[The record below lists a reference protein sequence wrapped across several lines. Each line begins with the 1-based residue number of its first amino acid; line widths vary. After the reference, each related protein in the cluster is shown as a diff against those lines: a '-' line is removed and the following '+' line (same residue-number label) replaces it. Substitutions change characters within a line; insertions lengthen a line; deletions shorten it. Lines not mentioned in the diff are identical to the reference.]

1 MPCTYTRVCAS
12 SRQRETSSRESD
24 LSNITA
30 PYSTQP
36 CGQAVADTRY
46 RQSSRAACCFLWALP
61 PTHGN
66 DGIVARACR
75 ARSGHACR
83 ARIRAFARVLASA
96 RHRVA
101 KATYRT
107 SLPLIVPNRAAKR
120 SPTHG
125 TDKVLGRRVAFAGV
139 TSDAVP
145 SHGNDNIVA
154 RACRARSGHAYRAR
168 KRAFARVLASARHR
182 VAKAT

>member
-1 MPCTYTRVCAS
+1 MVSAKS
-12 SRQRETSSRESD
+12 WGLLLFSLGVTSD
-24 LSNITA
+24 
-30 PYSTQP
+30 
-36 CGQAVADTRY
+36 AV
-46 RQSSRAACCFLWALP
+46 

-125 TDKVLGRRVAFAGV
+125 IDKVLGRRVAFFG
-139 TSDAVP
+139 D
-145 SHGNDNIVA
+145 
-154 RACRARSGHAYRAR
+154 R
-168 KRAFARVLASARHR
+168 KSVG
-182 VAKAT
+182 